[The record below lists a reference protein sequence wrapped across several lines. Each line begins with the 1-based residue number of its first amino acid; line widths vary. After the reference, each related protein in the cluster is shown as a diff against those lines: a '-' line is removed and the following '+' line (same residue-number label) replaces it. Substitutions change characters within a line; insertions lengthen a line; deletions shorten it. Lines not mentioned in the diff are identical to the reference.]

1 MDDVMKTRQPE
12 LSDETVERAEQE
24 AESKASLGML
34 AYERLREAIHEGRLR
49 PGARLR
55 IADLAKELRMSRT
68 PLREALQRLESDGLV
83 AHEPRSGMVIAQLD
97 QQAVM
102 EIYTLR
108 EHLEGSAAA
117 LAARHAHDQEIF
129 ALRELVNVEAQIL
142 DDPRKAVRQN
152 RYFHQMLHNSAHNRF
167 LIKAFQPLCMS
178 MALLGKSTLLVPERA
193 QESHAEHAQIV
204 DALEARD
211 AEAAEAIARRHF
223 RNALRARLRMRIED
237 DSERE

>member
-1 MDDVMKTRQPE
+1 MKKRQSE
-12 LSDETVERAEQE
+12 LSDEVTEWAEQE
-24 AESKASLGML
+24 GESKASLGML
-34 AYERLREAIHEGRLR
+34 AYERLREAIHEGRLK

-129 ALRELVNVEAQIL
+129 ALREIVNAEEQIL
-142 DDPRKAVRQN
+142 DDPRKIVRQN
-152 RYFHQMLHNSAHNRF
+152 RHFHEMLHNSAHNRF
-167 LIKAFQPLCMS
+167 LVKAFQPLCMS
-178 MALLGKSTLLVPERA
+178 MALLGRSTLLAPERA
-193 QESHAEHAQIV
+193 KESHLEHRQIV
-204 DALEARD
+204 EALEARD
-211 AEAAEAIARRHF
+211 AEAAEAVARRHF

-237 DSERE
+237 ERNRD